1 MLNEIIRFVQEY
13 PRLFVFIIVDILN
26 IIVFFREI
34 LRTKERLDKHKMII
48 LILHAIVVIVSTIL
62 LVILISLKESII

>member
-34 LRTKERLDKHKMII
+34 LRTKERPDKHKMII

>member
-34 LRTKERLDKHKMII
+34 LRTKERPDKYKMII
-48 LILHAIVVIVSTIL
+48 LILHAIIVIVSTIL
-62 LVILISLKESII
+62 LIILIPLRESII

>member
-34 LRTKERLDKHKMII
+34 LRTKARPDKHKIII

-62 LVILISLKESII
+62 LIILIPLRESII